1 LSIINRFI
9 DYEAICA
16 ILNIKERG
24 DFMQNEAALSGSV
37 AGRIA
42 RKETL
47 AEGVYQELRADI
59 LACRLRPGAKLQINT
74 LALDRDVSLSGVRE
88 ALSRLSAE
96 GLVVAEPQRGFH
108 VATVSLQD
116 LTDLTM
122 TRIDI
127 ENLCL
132 ARSID
137 QGGVDWETAVVAAMH
152 RLSRTPYW
160 APGDE
165 RRLSDDWASA
175 HYGFHEALV
184 SACDSVWRLRIRTS
198 LYHQSERYRRLSVP
212 VLSKKRDVDSEHRA
226 ISEAALSRKKAR
238 ACELMKEHL
247 MTTMNIIIKGLPVE
261 SELNER

>member
-1 LSIINRFI
+1 MNDAVASPRTVVGRVVGQTLS
-9 DYEAICA
+9 
-16 ILNIKERG
+16 
-24 DFMQNEAALSGSV
+24 
-37 AGRIA
+37 
-42 RKETL
+42 
-47 AEGVYQELRADI
+47 EGVYQELRVDI
-59 LACRLRPGAKLQINT
+59 LTCKLRPGAKLQINT
-74 LALDRDVSLSGVRE
+74 LADERAVSLSAVRE

-96 GLVVAEPQRGFH
+96 GLVTLEPQRGYR
-108 VATVSLQD
+108 VALVSLAD

-132 ARSID
+132 ARSIE
-137 QGGVDWETAVVAAMH
+137 QGRVDWETAVVGAMH

-165 RRLSDDWASA
+165 RRLSDEWAVA
-175 HYGFHEALV
+175 HDGFHEALV
-184 SACDSVWRLRIRTS
+184 SACDSVWRLRIRSS

-226 ISEAALSRKKAR
+226 ISEAALGRKKAR

-247 MTTMNIIIKGLPVE
+247 ILTMNIIIKGLPVE
-261 SELNER
+261 SELNEP